1 MWHKPVVLKLRRSGL
16 FRAVTLT
23 GAKVRASL
31 SETLFLDVYYDPT
44 SGSYSYALID
54 LASSFVGDKRILGW
68 DDYPH
73 ENVERIKQLASFP
86 HHFHLRDETGAW
98 IFAESTMRGHVELEM
113 DTVIKTLKRYL
124 KAIRGRG

>member
-1 MWHKPVVLKLRRSGL
+1 M
-16 FRAVTLT
+16 
-23 GAKVRASL
+23 RASL